1 MRGGAGG
8 ADGGAMRGPG
18 GAEGGPRGAEPG
30 GPAGRGC
37 RGTGPPGWRR
47 RARRIV
53 RSGRP
58 AAKPDAGDRGDRGDR
73 GERGARE
80 PGAGGE
86 RGNRDAAGP
95 DRGGRGPAGERGGRA
110 GAREGGA
117 VRGAVGRLDTRQRT
131 EFRSSITRLGV
142 SPLRDVAFGL
152 AVGTAIP
159 RSVTLHR
166 LPPAIISIVPE
177 YEGYEFILVRD
188 DIVIIDPDT
197 YEIVD
202 VIPA

>member
-1 MRGGAGG
+1 MRGGAEGGG
-8 ADGGAMRGPG
+8 AIRGPG
-18 GAEGGPRGAEPG
+18 GAEGGARGAEPG
-30 GPAGRGC
+30 GPAGRGAEA
-37 RGTGPPGWRR
+37 PG
-47 RARRIV
+47 
-53 RSGRP
+53 RSGG
-58 AAKPDAGDRGDRGDR
+58 AAERNGAQERGGPGANPSGGDRGDRGDR
-73 GERGARE
+73 GGRE
-80 PGAGGE
+80 P
-86 RGNRDAAGP
+86 DA
-95 DRGGRGPAGERGGRA
+95 AGERGGRDGA
-110 GAREGGA
+110 GPNQGGRGAAGERGGRGGAREGGS

-159 RSVTLHR
+159 RSVSLHR

-177 YEGYEFILVRD
+177 YEGYDFILVRD

-202 VIPA
+202 VLPA

>member
-1 MRGGAGG
+1 
-8 ADGGAMRGPG
+8 MRGPG
-18 GAEGGPRGAEPG
+18 GAEGGARGAEPG
-30 GPAGRGC
+30 GPAGRGAEA
-37 RGTGPPGWRR
+37 P
-47 RARRIV
+47 
-53 RSGRP
+53 GRP
-58 AAKPDAGDRGDRGDR
+58 GGAGERNGAAERGGPGANPAGGDR
-73 GERGARE
+73 GERGGRE
-80 PGAGGE
+80 PGA
-86 RGNRDAAGP
+86 
-95 DRGGRGPAGERGGRA
+95 AGERGGRDGA
-110 GAREGGA
+110 APNQGGRGAAGERGGRGGAREGSS

-177 YEGYEFILVRD
+177 YEGYDFILVRD